1 MKIWTIGTSTRSMRE
16 FLHVLR
22 AYQIE
27 HVVDIRRFPTSRYT
41 HFNREQLKN
50 CLEQH
55 GIEYHHL
62 ARLGGY
68 RDGGYRRHMS
78 STEFEQGLRCL
89 EAYAASK
96 RVAIMCAELLYTKCH
111 RRFIAD
117 ALHERGHTVIHII
130 DDTRSDEHK
139 GADRTL
145 DEFLGDDEPSES
157 DYIMAD
163 RVYTRLIRRGE
174 IFHRVG
180 AGY

>member
-16 FLHVLR
+16 LLHVLR
-22 AYQIE
+22 TYQIE

-41 HFNREQLKN
+41 HFNREQLKT

-68 RDGGYRRHMS
+68 RKGGYRKHMTS
-78 STEFEQGLRCL
+78 AEFEQGLRCL

-96 RVAIMCAELLYTKCH
+96 RVAIMCAELLFFRCH

-117 ALHERGHTVIHII
+117 ALKERGHIVIHII
-130 DDTRSDEHK
+130 DDTRSYEHK
-139 GADRTL
+139 GVRDTTADRTL
-145 DEFLGDDEPSES
+145 DEFLEADESSES
-157 DYIMAD
+157 D
-163 RVYTRLIRRGE
+163 
-174 IFHRVG
+174 
-180 AGY
+180 